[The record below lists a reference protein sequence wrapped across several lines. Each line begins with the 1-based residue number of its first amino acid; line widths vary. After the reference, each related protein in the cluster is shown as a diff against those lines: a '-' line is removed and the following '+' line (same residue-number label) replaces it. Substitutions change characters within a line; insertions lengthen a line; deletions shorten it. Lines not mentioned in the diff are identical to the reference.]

1 MAGEK
6 SKVVYGI
13 LAILLG
19 ALGIHKFY
27 LGDTKN
33 GVIYLLITVCTGTIL
48 AFIPGILGLISGIM
62 ALIKSDEDFAKY
74 AEEKNFL

>member
-33 GVIYLLITVCTGTIL
+33 GVIYLLITVCTLTIL
-48 AFIPGILGLISGIM
+48 AIIPGILGLISGIM
-62 ALIKSDEDFAKY
+62 ALIKSDAEFAKY
-74 AEEKNFL
+74 ASEKNFL